1 MQIDVFDGMSRNI
14 ISDDERIDEIN
25 ENLRLIQKKNG
36 LVFGTDAYLLS
47 AYVKGKRNA
56 VAADLGSGTGVAAFL
71 LAVKEKAQT
80 VHAYEIQETFATLIE
95 RNTALNGLDG
105 RIVTHHTDVREAG
118 IGDIGAE
125 CDIVICN
132 PPYMKTDTGKRNE
145 HDAKYIAR
153 HEVCGGIWDF
163 CAAAKRLLKYGGSF
177 YCIYRPDRLID
188 LICAMRE
195 NLLEAKYMTFVH
207 ADRKSESSLVI
218 VEARYGG
225 GASLKVTSPL
235 FMYDTAAS
243 DCARA
248 LSADAQAI
256 YDTCSFEHLKRQ
268 QNNKNN

>member
-1 MQIDVFDGMSRNI
+1 MQIDVSDGMSRNI

-80 VHAYEIQETFATLIE
+80 VHAYEIQETFATLID

-132 PPYMKTDTGKRNE
+132 PPYMKRASAIVNDNDTLSVS
-145 HDAKYIAR
+145 R
-153 HEVCGGIWDF
+153 HEILCTLEDVIKTSAELLISKGRLYMVHRPSRLADIICLMREYKIEPKCIRMVAPNSKKEPNLLLIEGMYCGGRELRFMNQLCVFDENGSYSDEIN
-163 CAAAKRLLKYGGSF
+163 KIYGRS
-177 YCIYRPDRLID
+177 
-188 LICAMRE
+188 
-195 NLLEAKYMTFVH
+195 
-207 ADRKSESSLVI
+207 
-218 VEARYGG
+218 
-225 GASLKVTSPL
+225 
-235 FMYDTAAS
+235 
-243 DCARA
+243 
-248 LSADAQAI
+248 
-256 YDTCSFEHLKRQ
+256 
-268 QNNKNN
+268 